1 MSQLHRRNQRCSRRH
16 LPGGGGGEVLAEG
29 TGYSNGSPGGL
40 RCMAATPGYG
50 FVGFGC
56 GEDSCPDSSVVTRS
70 SPIR

>member
-1 MSQLHRRNQRCSRRH
+1 MSQVHRRNQRRSRRH
-16 LPGGGGGEVLAEG
+16 LPGGGGKLLAEG
-29 TGYSNGSPGGL
+29 GAYWNSSAGEL

-70 SPIR
+70 SPIQ